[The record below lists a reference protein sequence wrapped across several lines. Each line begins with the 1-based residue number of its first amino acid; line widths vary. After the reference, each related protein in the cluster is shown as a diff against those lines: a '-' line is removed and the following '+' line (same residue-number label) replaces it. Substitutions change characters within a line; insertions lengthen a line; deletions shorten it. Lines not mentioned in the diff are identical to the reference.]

1 MSYRNDPQDDISRG
15 LRNGEHLARRGLGR
29 IADTAADL
37 SDRAGDYARQG
48 ADWVREGGSR
58 MRDQVARAQDR
69 TTDYV
74 RAEPMRALLMAA
86 ATGAILFAVVR
97 MLGRRMGDD
106 RVGERMGRDGR

>member
-1 MSYRNDPQDDISRG
+1 MSYRHDPYEDASRTR
-15 LRNGEHLARRGLGR
+15 RNGEHLARRGMGR
-29 IADTAADL
+29 IADTAAEL

-58 MRDQVARAQDR
+58 VRDQVVRAQDR

-74 RAEPMRALLMAA
+74 RAEPMRALLIAA

-97 MLGRRMGDD
+97 LLGQRAASDRTGDRMS
-106 RVGERMGRDGR
+106 GR